1 MRELTP
7 AEKRKYDKMV
17 LGSRQISLHDFL
29 DTVPDVP
36 DPSPNEIQFPSE
48 IDSKIQ
54 YTQMELF
61 K

>member
-1 MRELTP
+1 MRELSP

-17 LGSRQISLHDFL
+17 RGSRQFSLHDLL
-29 DTVPDVP
+29 DTVPNVP
-36 DPSPNEIQFPSE
+36 APSTDEIQFSSE
-48 IDSKIQ
+48 NDSKIQ

>member
-1 MRELTP
+1 MRELSP

-17 LGSRQISLHDFL
+17 RGSRQISLHDLL
-29 DTVPDVP
+29 DTVPNVP
-36 DPSPNEIQFPSE
+36 APSTDEIQFSSE
-48 IDSKIQ
+48 NDSKIQ

>member
-36 DPSPNEIQFPSE
+36 DSSPNEIQFPSE

-54 YTQMELF
+54 YTQIELF